1 MGRFVTGGG
10 PSAITLLAKSAT
22 PIAPRLFERACF
34 CDGRGAGGG
43 VSELTNHPPYIRNL
57 SCAQEK
63 VFPLT
68 PSCRPKDCP
77 FFSSCYVHHGF
88 LDRSFCCGFERWRRG
103 LRWKYRLTFL
113 RLLTMADEFV
123 TSPNNRPI
131 QNNVELTTDTRSQ
144 RPIKYRIDPIVV
156 MRMGS
161 RGMGQLPRLM
171 NS

>member
-1 MGRFVTGGG
+1 
-10 PSAITLLAKSAT
+10 
-22 PIAPRLFERACF
+22 
-34 CDGRGAGGG
+34 
-43 VSELTNHPPYIRNL
+43 
-57 SCAQEK
+57 
-63 VFPLT
+63 
-68 PSCRPKDCP
+68 
-77 FFSSCYVHHGF
+77 
-88 LDRSFCCGFERWRRG
+88 
-103 LRWKYRLTFL
+103 
-113 RLLTMADEFV
+113 MADEFV